1 MASRQ
6 RPPKTD
12 RQSLVA
18 YLVHGLIVDL
28 GNNDGMRQW
37 YGRLHN
43 GHNIFVFISV
53 YDSLYG

>member
-6 RPPKTD
+6 RPPRTD
-12 RQSLVA
+12 RQPLVA

-37 YGRLHN
+37 YGRLRN